1 MNLEN
6 MCLMAARYADRGDE
20 LVKTAGA
27 DGTPAYRGE
36 ALVLFET
43 LRGAINEA
51 YAEIADGYLL
61 YDARRN
67 VTVGENGALDI
78 TAALPNAVSIIAVYA
93 ADGKTPL
100 PFTFETRFIARVAG
114 AESGESVCV
123 RARLR
128 PEKLENESDEPV
140 FPESAAD
147 PMVYVSLAVARLF
160 QSERKFADAQ
170 MWTGEYRR
178 LLRGV
183 KPVARAHRHMPRRP
197 FR

>member
-27 DGTPAYRGE
+27 DGAPAYRGE
-36 ALVLFET
+36 ALALFET

-61 YDARRN
+61 YDARRS
-67 VTVGENGALDI
+67 VTVGENGVIDLA
-78 TAALPNAVSIIAVYA
+78 TAAPNATAIIAVYA

-178 LLRGV
+178 LLRAV
-183 KPVARAHRHMPRRP
+183 KPVARAHRRMPRRP

>member
-6 MCLMAARYADRGDE
+6 MCLMAARYADRSDE
-20 LVKTAGA
+20 FVKTAAA
-27 DGTPAYRGE
+27 DGAPVYQGE
-36 ALVLFET
+36 ALNMFAVL
-43 LRGAINEA
+43 RDAINEA

-61 YDARRN
+61 YDECKT
-67 VTVGENGALDI
+67 VTLGENGVIDLA
-78 TAALPNAVSIIAVYA
+78 TAAPNATAIIAIYA
-93 ADGKTPL
+93 AGGKTPL

-114 AESGESVCV
+114 AESGERVCV
-123 RARLR
+123 RVRMR
-128 PEKLENESDEPV
+128 PDRLENESDEPV
-140 FPESAAD
+140 FPESAAE

-170 MWTGEYRR
+170 MWTAEYRR

-183 KPVARAHRHMPRRP
+183 KPVARAHRRMPRRS